1 VNGRVIE
8 NFENLKKLSDFF
20 LDYVSFL
27 ASWVICPPHQ
37 HLTPNPTVFDFPIV
51 NPSPLFGDHGNL
63 ATRIVVIPHLLLMPL
78 PLELP
83 PHLGDSGAESV
94 HNQRTVI
101 RFVIDKKYASIALM
115 DNTKLLDLK

>member
-1 VNGRVIE
+1 M
-8 NFENLKKLSDFF
+8 
-20 LDYVSFL
+20 L
-27 ASWVICPPHQ
+27 AP
-37 HLTPNPTVFDFPIV
+37 TPNPTVSDFPIV
-51 NPSPLFGDHGNL
+51 NPSPLFGDYSNL

-83 PHLGDSGAESV
+83 PHLGDSGADSV

-115 DNTKLLDLK
+115 ENTKLLDLK

>member
-1 VNGRVIE
+1 MLPRPKCSELRSCFLLFPPPLEGIEGIGFVI
-8 NFENLKKLSDFF
+8 
-20 LDYVSFL
+20 DY
-27 ASWVICPPHQ
+27 
-37 HLTPNPTVFDFPIV
+37 
-51 NPSPLFGDHGNL
+51 GNL

>member
-1 VNGRVIE
+1 MRWISNVFSSSFCFKYFILVSCSVLF
-8 NFENLKKLSDFF
+8 FE
-20 LDYVSFL
+20 Y
-27 ASWVICPPHQ
+27 
-37 HLTPNPTVFDFPIV
+37 
-51 NPSPLFGDHGNL
+51 GNL